1 MIHEKE
7 LDFFRTI
14 LKNYRIHS
22 CLIPVNDKSYR
33 GADRGLR
40 DFLNMQE
47 DYDQFFCTPHETIKE
62 NTIYKITDNF
72 FCNYIFIILPNRS
85 LTSMHRTPDVTFVAG
100 PYIDIE
106 LNQKMLKDMAEK
118 NAVPE
123 SIMTQL
129 QKYYTSIPLYTDRDI
144 ILSLFNSLG
153 EALWGSTDNFT
164 FQTINMGYSNYNF
177 PQIVKNL
184 NAKNDDAL
192 LAMQMLER
200 RYDGEKKLMQAVSQG
215 MAHQAEQI
223 ISKSSTLMLEMRVA
237 DPVRNMKNYTII
249 VNTLLR
255 KAAEQGGV
263 HPLYI
268 DGVSSDFAKRI
279 EKIKSVEEGIS
290 MHHEMIDKYCTLVKK
305 HSMKGYSPLVQKVIT
320 LVDFDITADLSLS
333 RQAEM
338 LNVNASYLSTL
349 FKKETGATLTEYVSK
364 KRIEQATF
372 LLTSTNLQ
380 VQTIA
385 QNCGIYDVNYFTK
398 LFKKYT
404 GKTPKEYRES
414 SIKF

>member
-22 CLIPVNDKSYR
+22 CLIPANDKSYR

-62 NTIYKITDNF
+62 NAIYKITDNF

-164 FQTINMGYSNYNF
+164 FQTINMGYSNHDF